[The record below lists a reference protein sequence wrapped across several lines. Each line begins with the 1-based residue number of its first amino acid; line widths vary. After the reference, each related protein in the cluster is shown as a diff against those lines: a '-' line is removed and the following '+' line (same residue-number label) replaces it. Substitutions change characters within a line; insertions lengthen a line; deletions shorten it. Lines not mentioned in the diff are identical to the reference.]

1 MGLWYLIAVFI
12 VVLISGCAVNLFRR
26 HFVIQLAGIA
36 FLFTY
41 SIFKSFLVVKNTQ
54 YINIKEVYFSFLP
67 SLTGIAACL
76 VSMVLGFWVFPHIRK
91 RIKS

>member
-1 MGLWYLIAVFI
+1 MGIWYLIAVFI
-12 VVLISGCAVNLFRR
+12 IVLISGCAVNLLKR

-41 SIFKSFLVVKNTQ
+41 SIFKSFFIVESNR
-54 YINIKEVYFSFLP
+54 YINIKEVYFLFLP

-91 RIKS
+91 RIKN